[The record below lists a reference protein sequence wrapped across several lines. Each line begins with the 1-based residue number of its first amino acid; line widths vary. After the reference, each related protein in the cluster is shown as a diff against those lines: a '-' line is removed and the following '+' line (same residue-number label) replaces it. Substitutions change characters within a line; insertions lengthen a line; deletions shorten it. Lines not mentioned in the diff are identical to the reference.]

1 MLTLPRHWLVP
12 IALAVSSLL
21 VFLLPDAAAAELAW
35 LRGLN
40 GEQPWR
46 LAGAHL
52 VHLGAAHL
60 VLNLAGLA
68 VCWALVGAMWRPA
81 VWATT
86 LLPLALAIG
95 AGLHLFRD
103 IGGYVGLSGLIHG
116 LFALGLV
123 GMWSRWRLGAAL
135 GATYLVGKAVGEW
148 WWPDAAIAEAHWV
161 GTAAGALLGIMA
173 TLVVRRS

>member
-12 IALAVSSLL
+12 AVLALSSVL
-21 VFLLPDAAAAELAW
+21 VFLLPDTAATELAW

-40 GEQPWR
+40 HEQPWR

-60 VLNLAGLA
+60 ALNLAGLA
-68 VCWALVGAMWRPA
+68 VCWALVGAEWRPTAWA
-81 VWATT
+81 VA
-86 LLPLALAIG
+86 LLPLAVAIG
-95 AGLHLFRD
+95 TGLHLFHD

-116 LFALGLV
+116 LFAFGLI

-135 GATYLVGKAVGEW
+135 GVTYLVGKAFGEW
-148 WWPDAAIAEAHWV
+148 WWPDVAIAEAHWV
-161 GTAAGALLGIMA
+161 GTVAGIMLGIMA
-173 TLVVRRS
+173 TLIVRRS

>member
-1 MLTLPRHWLVP
+1 MHAPPRYWIVP
-12 IALAVSSLL
+12 ALLAVASMI
-21 VFLLPDAAAAELAW
+21 VFLLPGNIAGELAW

-40 GEQPWR
+40 AGQPWR

-52 VHLGAAHL
+52 VHLGGAHL
-60 VLNLAGLA
+60 ALNLAGLA
-68 VCWALVGAMWRPA
+68 VCWALVGSMWRPT
-81 VWATT
+81 VWAAMM
-86 LLPLALAIG
+86 LPLALSIG

-116 LFALGLV
+116 LFAFGLV

-148 WWPDAAIAEAHWV
+148 WWPDAVIAEAHWV
-161 GTAAGALLGIMA
+161 GAVAGTLLGIMA
-173 TLVVRRS
+173 TLVTRRS